1 MHVVRTMFKS
11 NIHVLYCNNFKCQ
24 NHALEESSFSTRRFR
39 GSKFPREIMFIIY
52 AHPSPFSCGTIRH
65 GWPLCCWCYRYIGCC
80 STFYPMLLPE
90 YVDSL
95 PNREFPALHI
105 QGDPNQ
111 KLQFQ
116 IAITQKPKD
125 QNAGICFW
133 NCKQT
138 AEKNLPF
145 LKHILALPMVSQ
157 ICIFQDLQLF
167 EITTFWFGS
176 PCNQLY

>member
-1 MHVVRTMFKS
+1 MLIFVSEKLQFLKSYKNWSFCLSIFRLFFSDIHVVRTMFKS
-11 NIHVLYCNNFKCQ
+11 NIQVLCCNNFKCQ
-24 NHALEESSFSTRRFR
+24 NHALEESSSSTRHFR

-116 IAITQKPKD
+116 IAEYPETCKIDP
-125 QNAGICFW
+125 FW
-133 NCKQT
+133 
-138 AEKNLPF
+138 
-145 LKHILALPMVSQ
+145 
-157 ICIFQDLQLF
+157 
-167 EITTFWFGS
+167 
-176 PCNQLY
+176 